1 MESLQAQWERKT
13 FNDYDR
19 RCCAEDAY
27 NEAVE
32 REIECIKEDIANCDD
47 DVICVFREKMLDYDE
62 VINAFDD
69 DTFNDDEFIKAVAL
83 GTDYEEIRIK
93 ILVAM
98 AEDRLEQLEEDYRK
112 GYILND

>member
-1 MESLQAQWERKT
+1 MSIIADWERQE
-13 FNDYDR
+13 FNRYDR
-19 RCCAEDAY
+19 RCCSEDAY

-32 REIECIKEDIANCDD
+32 REIENIEEDIANNDSD
-47 DVICVFREKMLDYDE
+47 AICAFREKMLDYDE
-62 VINAFDD
+62 VINAFND

-83 GTDYEEIRIK
+83 GTDYEEMRIK
-93 ILVAM
+93 ILTAM

>member
-1 MESLQAQWERKT
+1 MSIIADWERQE
-13 FNDYDR
+13 FNKYDR

-32 REIECIKEDIANCDD
+32 REMENIEEDIANNDSD
-47 DVICVFREKMLDYDE
+47 AICAFREKMLDYDK
-62 VINAFDD
+62 VISAFDD

-83 GTDYEEIRIK
+83 GTDYEEMRIK
-93 ILVAM
+93 ILTAM
-98 AEDRLEQLEEDYRK
+98 AEDRLKQLEEDYRK

>member
-1 MESLQAQWERKT
+1 MSIIADWERQE
-13 FNDYDR
+13 FNKWDRQCSKEDDYNR
-19 RCCAEDAY
+19 AIEM
-27 NEAVE
+27 
-32 REIECIKEDIANCDD
+32 EIEAIKENISNFDD
-47 DVICVFREKMLDYDE
+47 DVICAFREKMLDYGE

-83 GTDYEEIRIK
+83 GTDYEEMRIK
-93 ILVAM
+93 ILTTM

>member
-1 MESLQAQWERKT
+1 MSIIADWERQE
-13 FNDYDR
+13 FNKYDR

-32 REIECIKEDIANCDD
+32 REIECIEEDIANFD
-47 DVICVFREKMLDYDE
+47 DVICAFREKMLDYDE
-62 VINAFDD
+62 VISVLDD

-83 GTDYEEIRIK
+83 GTDYEEMRIK
-93 ILVAM
+93 ILTAM

-112 GYILND
+112 GYILNY

>member
-1 MESLQAQWERKT
+1 MESLQAQWERKM

-32 REIECIKEDIANCDD
+32 REIECIEEDISNGDSEELWK
-47 DVICVFREKMLDYDE
+47 FSEK
-62 VINAFDD
+62 AFE
-69 DTFNDDEFIKAVAL
+69 DDEFLKAVAL
-83 GTDYEEIRIK
+83 GNDYEEMRIK
-93 ILVAM
+93 ILTAM
-98 AEDRLEQLEEDYRK
+98 AEDRLEQLEENYRK

>member
-13 FNDYDR
+13 LSDYDR

-32 REIECIKEDIANCDD
+32 REMENIEEDISNGDSDA
-47 DVICVFREKMLDYDE
+47 ICAFREKMLDYDE
-62 VINAFDD
+62 VISAFDD

-83 GTDYEEIRIK
+83 GTDYEEMRIK
-93 ILVAM
+93 ILTAM

-112 GYILND
+112 GFILND

>member
-1 MESLQAQWERKT
+1 MSIIADWERQE
-13 FNDYDR
+13 FNRYDR

-32 REIECIKEDIANCDD
+32 REIECIEEDIANGDS
-47 DVICVFREKMLDYDE
+47 DVICAFREKMLDYDE
-62 VINAFDD
+62 VISAFDD
-69 DTFNDDEFIKAVAL
+69 AFNDDEFIKAVAL
-83 GTDYEEIRIK
+83 GTDHEEMRIK
-93 ILVAM
+93 ILTAM

>member
-19 RCCAEDAY
+19 QCCRQDDY
-27 NEAVE
+27 NRAIEM
-32 REIECIKEDIANCDD
+32 EIEAIKENISNFDD
-47 DVICVFREKMLDYDE
+47 DVICAFREKMLDYDE

-69 DTFNDDEFIKAVAL
+69 DTFNDDDFIKAVAL
-83 GTDYEEIRIK
+83 GNDFEEMRIE
-93 ILVAM
+93 ILTAM

>member
-1 MESLQAQWERKT
+1 METMQRQWEMASFT
-13 FNDYDR
+13 AYDK
-19 RCCAEDAY
+19 EQEQYDAY
-27 NEAVE
+27 ERAVE
-32 REIECIKEDIANCDD
+32 MEIDAIKENISNCDD
-47 DVICVFREKMLDYDE
+47 DVICAFREKMLDYDE

-83 GTDYEEIRIK
+83 GTDYEEMRIK
-93 ILVAM
+93 ILTAM